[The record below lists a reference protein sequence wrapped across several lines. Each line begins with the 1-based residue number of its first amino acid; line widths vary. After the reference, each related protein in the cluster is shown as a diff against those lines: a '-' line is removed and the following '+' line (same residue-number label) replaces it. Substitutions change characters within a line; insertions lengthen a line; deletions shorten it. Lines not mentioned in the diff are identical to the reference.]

1 MKKRNLNNIMN
12 RRGRTKVLLLFFISL
27 IFFNCTHTK
36 SVSFIYTG
44 KSNGILENC
53 NCPKNKYGG
62 LLNRL
67 YFFESNKDSVDVFLD
82 AGDVFSNRNDP
93 NLNKIIY
100 KILPK
105 FQYTAISPGELDLE
119 MISRIDNILVS
130 QNIYG
135 VNKEM
140 FLKIDDISICITGA
154 IDPEFVKFDKNNL
167 INTEIKLADI
177 NNYTSDLKSKCDVL
191 IFLSHLELEKE
202 RTFFVENTNIDIMIS
217 GHSGIKTYENF
228 ENRIYVSPGR
238 SSEFVGKLNITMNK
252 NDKGMYKISD
262 HKNRFYSMHI
272 DSIPVDIR
280 AKNIVDSMKRDFNME
295 INVNKSNDYE

>member
-1 MKKRNLNNIMN
+1 MN